1 MPIRSQKFVKLLTLV
16 CILGS
21 PSIASAQQMEDARQ
35 FLMHQYESQHQTNE
49 NEFHDPRA
57 NYDIRTNVVPRHQV
71 LPREVKSPEY
81 YNYVPDSPTVFSSA
95 QICKVDVASNSAI
108 SASQNFAEACSFSKP
123 ITLRV
128 LPMVGKA
135 LAAYYSAHPGF
146 IWSQDG
152 KITPRAMAAIA
163 ELSMSD
169 RVGLSPSDYRVE
181 IPNELSND
189 TEARAGEL
197 LRFELNLSSKVL
209 TYIHDA
215 VRGRVD
221 PNRISGYHDLP
232 RKEVKLIDAL
242 KDVAGSDDV
251 AKYLADRNPNNP
263 QFQALVAELA
273 RLQNENTEYPAAR
286 SSSKKT
292 RPAAEHP
299 IAEKISKVRLAME
312 RLRWLPSDLGARYV
326 FINEPAFMVSYVV
339 DQKDVLSMRAIVGK
353 PSTQTYFFTER
364 IKSVE
369 YNPYWNVPRS
379 IVINEMLPKLARNS
393 SYLDRLGYEI
403 TNDRGDKISSSK
415 VSWSRLA
422 SADAGISVR
431 QPPGPRNALGRLKIE
446 FPNKHAIYMHDT
458 PERKLFGLDSR
469 ALSHGCVRVE
479 HPRQLAAALLDKSLV
494 HVNAKIDAE
503 KNSTEAVPENIA
515 VYIAYF
521 TAWPDTQGAV
531 QYYKDVYKRDS
542 YLSEALRKTEA
553 ARERLD

>member
-1 MPIRSQKFVKLLTLV
+1 MQQISMLAILI
-16 CILGS
+16 CILGF
-21 PSIASAQQMEDARQ
+21 PSVAVAQQMEDARQ
-35 FLMHQYESQHQTNE
+35 FLMHQYESQHQTNG
-49 NEFHDPRA
+49 NEFRDRPA
-57 NYDIRTNVVPRHQV
+57 NSDIRTNVVPRHQV

-81 YNYVPDSPTVFSSA
+81 YNYVPDSLTVFSSA
-95 QICKVDVASNSAI
+95 QICKVDVASNAVI
-108 SASQNFAEACSFSKP
+108 SASQNFAEACSFSKL

-169 RVGLSPSDYRVE
+169 RVGLSPGDYRVE
-181 IPNELSND
+181 IPDEPSND
-189 TEARAGEL
+189 SEARAREL

-326 FINEPAFMVSYVV
+326 LINEPAFMVSYVV

-353 PSTQTYFFTER
+353 PSTQTYFFTEH

-403 TNDRGDKISSSK
+403 TNDRGDKRSSSK

-422 SADAGISVR
+422 SPDAGINVR